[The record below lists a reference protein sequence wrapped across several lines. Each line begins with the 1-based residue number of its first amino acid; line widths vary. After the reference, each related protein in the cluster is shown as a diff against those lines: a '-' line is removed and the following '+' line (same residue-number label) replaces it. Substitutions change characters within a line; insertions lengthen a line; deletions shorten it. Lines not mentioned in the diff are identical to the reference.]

1 MGKQSKNNSINLHCH
16 TIEATYLCIQQRL
29 NALASSSSAA
39 VHAAEYITS
48 SGGRGGVGVV
58 SMVTGS
64 YKISKSPNQTE
75 LGPNTTLSREQGETG
90 EMWGGTA
97 RAQPHFFLFLVAV
110 TVEDSL
116 GLCFSRQLGFT
127 LRLVQR
133 GIPGRLGVLAVSVM
147 AGNSRLSNP

>member
-16 TIEATYLCIQQRL
+16 TIESTYLCIQQRL

-64 YKISKSPNQTE
+64 YKISKSPNHIE
-75 LGPNTTLSREQGETG
+75 LGPNTTLSKSQGVTG

-97 RAQPHFFLFLVAV
+97 RTQSHFFLFLVAA

-127 LRLVQR
+127 RRLVQR

-147 AGNSRLSNP
+147 TGSSRLSNP